1 MELGKRTF
9 LAICFKKWSKED
21 KQRARLRKN
30 NRIDPLKKKQ
40 YKDPG
45 IIYLYLQVIYIGN
58 AIKLN
63 TFKDAVQTSK
73 LYCLNL
79 PFSVVNHKVT
89 KTFEQKKRKSEKR

>member
-1 MELGKRTF
+1 MEPGKRTF
-9 LAICFKKWSKED
+9 LAICLKKWSKED
-21 KQRARLRKN
+21 KQSASLRKN

-89 KTFEQKKRKSEKR
+89 KTFEKKKRKSEKR